1 MKLVLTASIK
11 KAEFEVLEKTFSLD
25 VIKVA
30 TKKTLEG
37 LGKEIKSTIK
47 ISSTTLKKIPLT
59 SAGGAGRAVFLL
71 KITDKNAVLVMIRL
85 KNDKKIGVNMTVKN
99 PEFKKALE
107 KNLSLV
113 VSDIENGNFEE
124 FDL

>member
-1 MKLVLTASIK
+1 VKLVLTASIK